1 MGNWLLPGPPGH
13 QFPEPSQ
20 ESAVLLP
27 GGEADAESSQLRAR
41 KEARGQPASHHSPR
55 AVPCTPADVCT
66 EFSTSATVH
75 STTLAFQV
83 LWLHAPHVVQGH
95 LQPRPPLHLAGCQCP
110 TDPPPHLSRDTHLL
124 PRMYAPL
131 TLWPVHGVSHTPPS
145 FHFCMWMSVPLLKA
159 GPHTPP
165 PISTSANTAQW
176 RHLSLPAFNLGPFP
190 RHVLSYLHKPL
201 LSPPCL

>member
-95 LQPRPPLHLAGCQCP
+95 LFIWPNVSVPRTLHPTCPETPTCFLACTRLSLCGLC
-110 TDPPPHLSRDTHLL
+110 TESHIHPHLS
-124 PRMYAPL
+124 
-131 TLWPVHGVSHTPPS
+131 
-145 FHFCMWMSVPLLKA
+145 
-159 GPHTPP
+159 
-165 PISTSANTAQW
+165 ISACGCQ
-176 RHLSLPAFNLGPFP
+176 
-190 RHVLSYLHKPL
+190 
-201 LSPPCL
+201 SPC